1 MKLVLPTSQSGEL
14 ITNIYSTL
22 EIENNMILLT
32 TNQTEIA
39 HYYISSQYYHGIK
52 NENNILL
59 QVVEDTTH
67 KQYKSSGFLSYF

>member
-39 HYYISSQYYHGIK
+39 HYYIISQYSHRIQK
-52 NENNILL
+52 NNNKILL
-59 QVVEDTTH
+59 QVVEDT
-67 KQYKSSGFLSYF
+67 YYS